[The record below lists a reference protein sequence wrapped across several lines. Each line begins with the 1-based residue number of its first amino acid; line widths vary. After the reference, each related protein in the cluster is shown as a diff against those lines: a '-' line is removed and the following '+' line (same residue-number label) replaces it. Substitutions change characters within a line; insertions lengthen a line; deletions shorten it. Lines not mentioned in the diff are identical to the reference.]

1 MVVEKN
7 TTQSE
12 GDGPNCGP
20 RRETLS
26 PVLPTDCYQKP
37 FSCQITRT
45 LFIHCPAQP
54 LSDIFYCG
62 PALPCRRPFP
72 WPLAPLLC
80 ELPSAPRTLFLGL
93 HCLLLWIPSCLF
105 LILYASWW
113 EVRSSWT
120 IIGMKRKRL
129 NVEITWRGFQLT
141 QVKPGG
147 KKLPPSSLPL
157 GQHGKPLLRTLQHS
171 WTTAPGHSP
180 NLRSLACGFIC
191 LSFLLDCDV
200 LECRRSL
207 VPPQSLTHSR
217 YPVTEQIK
225 G

>member
-1 MVVEKN
+1 MSARSSRVTSLPEVRGGRKKHHPKWRGRSKLRAPQRN
-7 TTQSE
+7 TVSF
-12 GDGPNCGP
+12 
-20 RRETLS
+20 S
-26 PVLPTDCYQKP
+26 VLPTDCYQKP
-37 FSCQITRT
+37 FSCQIKRT

-62 PALPCRRPFP
+62 PALPFRRPFP

-147 KKLPPSSLPL
+147 EEAAPELP
-157 GQHGKPLLRTLQHS
+157 
-171 WTTAPGHSP
+171 APKS
-180 NLRSLACGFIC
+180 AWKA
-191 LSFLLDCDV
+191 
-200 LECRRSL
+200 
-207 VPPQSLTHSR
+207 PPQDPAALLNHRSW
-217 YPVTEQIK
+217 P
-225 G
+225 